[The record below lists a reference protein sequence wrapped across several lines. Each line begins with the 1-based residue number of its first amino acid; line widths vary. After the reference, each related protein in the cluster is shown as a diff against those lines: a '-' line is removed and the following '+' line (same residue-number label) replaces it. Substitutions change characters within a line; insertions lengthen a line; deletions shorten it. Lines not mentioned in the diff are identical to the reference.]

1 MEDITLTLASKT
13 EFSFADFAI
22 WAGIFVLVM
31 VLGFVV
37 VVMLRRKML
46 ADDGASESGLAMT
59 IEQVEQ
65 MHDKGM
71 ISDEEFAT
79 MRRGILGI
87 GAPEEKSPES
97 EDEI

>member
-1 MEDITLTLASKT
+1 MEDIIVIAAGKAG
-13 EFSFADFAI
+13 FSFTELAI

-37 VVMLRRKML
+37 VVLLRKKML
-46 ADDGASESGLAMT
+46 ADDRASESGFAMT

-71 ISDEEFAT
+71 ISDEEFAA

-87 GAPEEKSPES
+87 GAPEKKSPES